1 MLVAAYIIL
10 GFAFIGQE
18 IENPFGHDV
27 NDLPLDSFCNQLVA
41 DIDIIASSAPQKAD
55 TFVKSRQNRIMY
67 PLSHDSYEV
76 WKDRSLEEIRE
87 ALRRKTL
94 VSMKNAK
101 PRRRSR
107 YNTDKDDGQ
116 YERVRASG
124 IEVV

>member
-27 NDLPLDSFCNQLVA
+27 NDLPLDNFCNQLVA
-41 DIDIIASSAPQKAD
+41 DIDIIASFAPQKAD
-55 TFVKSRQNRIMY
+55 TFVKSKQNRIMY
-67 PLSHDSYEV
+67 PLSCDSYEV

-101 PRRRSR
+101 PRPRCCN
-107 YNTDKDDGQ
+107 NTDKDNGQ
-116 YERVRASG
+116 Y
-124 IEVV
+124 